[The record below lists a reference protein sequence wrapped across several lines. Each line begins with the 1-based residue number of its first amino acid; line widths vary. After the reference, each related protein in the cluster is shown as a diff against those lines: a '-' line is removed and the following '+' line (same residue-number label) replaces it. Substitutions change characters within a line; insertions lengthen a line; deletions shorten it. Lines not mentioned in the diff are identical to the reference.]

1 MNSRDD
7 IYSVEGPERH
17 SDDQPAPGPDRY
29 ASSAAGVARHCR
41 NCGQMIDEI
50 GGGNF
55 CPGCGQPLRQMH
67 HSSAPTS
74 GFAIASLVMGIL
86 SIISCFFYGLPTI
99 VFGPLAIVFA
109 SMARGQV
116 ASGAASPASL
126 GLASAGRIMGIIGLS
141 IVAAVILV
149 VVIAF
154 AFGIGSATP

>member
-1 MNSRDD
+1 MLWTE
-7 IYSVEGPERH
+7 ISVFLG
-17 SDDQPAPGPDRY
+17 
-29 ASSAAGVARHCR
+29 SALFLRLAEEDAGRVAH
-41 NCGQMIDEI
+41 
-50 GGGNF
+50 
-55 CPGCGQPLRQMH
+55 
-67 HSSAPTS
+67 
-74 GFAIASLVMGIL
+74 
-86 SIISCFFYGLPTI
+86 
-99 VFGPLAIVFA
+99 VFA